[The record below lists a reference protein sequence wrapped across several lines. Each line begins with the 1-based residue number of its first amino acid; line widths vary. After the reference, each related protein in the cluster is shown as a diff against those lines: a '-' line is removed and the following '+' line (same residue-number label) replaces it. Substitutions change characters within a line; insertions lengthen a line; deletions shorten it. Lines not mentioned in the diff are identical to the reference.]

1 RLATGAGNNRVL
13 KTTGITVSSG
23 QLDVTDN
30 KLIVSGAASASTFS
44 GGSYGG
50 VAGLVAA
57 GRNGGTWDGTGIIT
71 SQSNAASPSVL
82 TGLAVASADELGR
95 VGQTFAGKVL
105 VTGDEMVMYTY
116 GGDANLD
123 GRVNGDD
130 YFRIDSNIN
139 TATA

>member
-1 RLATGAGNNRVL
+1 NTFTVTGALQGSGNLTKSGAGVLLLANSPSYGGSTIVSGGILRLANGAGNNRVL

-95 VGQTFAGKVL
+95 VGQTFG
-105 VTGDEMVMYTY
+105 
-116 GGDANLD
+116 
-123 GRVNGDD
+123 
-130 YFRIDSNIN
+130 
-139 TATA
+139 